1 MQDTSEAQFN
11 SWVGKIPCSRKWHPS
26 PVFLPGQSHG
36 QRSLVGYSPQT
47 RKKSDRTEHAGTHAN
62 PAQCALQDESAA
74 GRMQPASGGALS
86 FNFLNVC
93 LPAKL
98 NLQLLLTALVTTFE
112 NVCKELC
119 REVWRSGKERRQI
132 GRNDFKRCL
141 FSQLLKLTW
150 SCQHQERHNFLV
162 FKIQI
167 IPQQIVNVLSQVKGK
182 YIVKIIAVGARI

>member
-1 MQDTSEAQFN
+1 MALVVKKAPAHVGHIRGTVQFLG
-11 SWVGKIPCSRKWHPS
+11 WEDPLEEGIATT

-98 NLQLLLTALVTTFE
+98 NL
-112 NVCKELC
+112 
-119 REVWRSGKERRQI
+119 
-132 GRNDFKRCL
+132 
-141 FSQLLKLTW
+141 
-150 SCQHQERHNFLV
+150 
-162 FKIQI
+162 
-167 IPQQIVNVLSQVKGK
+167 
-182 YIVKIIAVGARI
+182 